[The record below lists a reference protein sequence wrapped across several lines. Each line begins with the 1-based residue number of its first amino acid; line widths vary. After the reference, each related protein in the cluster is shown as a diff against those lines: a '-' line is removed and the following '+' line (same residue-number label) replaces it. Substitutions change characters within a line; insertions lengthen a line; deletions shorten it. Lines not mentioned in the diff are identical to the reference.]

1 MGVFLYSN
9 QKIDQEKVKYIFKT
23 RGHKKIQ
30 SHSNDKYNLLTAP
43 KTLVANENYIG
54 ENELGKGNYAVGI
67 GTYFYKDSYGK
78 EALREVFN
86 DIETV
91 ISDNPVYGHWAF
103 CIRKNGGDIH
113 YK

>member
-1 MGVFLYSN
+1 M
-9 QKIDQEKVKYIFKT
+9 
-23 RGHKKIQ
+23 
-30 SHSNDKYNLLTAP
+30 LTAP

-103 CIRKNGGDIH
+103 CIRRTGRH
-113 YK
+113 TL